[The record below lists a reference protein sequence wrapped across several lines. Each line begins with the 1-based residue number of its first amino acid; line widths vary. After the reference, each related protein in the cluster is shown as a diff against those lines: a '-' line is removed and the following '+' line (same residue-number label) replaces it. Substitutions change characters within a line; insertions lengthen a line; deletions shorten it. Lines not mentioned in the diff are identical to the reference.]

1 MYKNPKVSVLMNCY
15 NSERFIE
22 KSIRSVINQTYKNW
36 ELIIW
41 DDGSKDNTYKI
52 VSSFKDKKIKIFRN
66 KKNLGLGTS
75 RIKAQKKLK
84 GDYIAIL
91 DSDNVFMK
99 SKLNKQV
106 QEFKK
111 NKNISFVATGY
122 SLIDSNDKKTGHY
135 DISLNKNFISYLC
148 TSNIFAHSSIMY
160 KKKIAKKVGWY
171 SKKLEYAQDYDLT
184 MKLLRKYN
192 CKLIRERLVKIRDH
206 SNNMSTITEL
216 KLTRLEEKIFILKK
230 IPKHFKLN
238 KEDINNNKN
247 EIILTEIK
255 YLYFSI
261 DYKNF
266 LKNVFKIVFYLIK
279 YNFII
284 FNLMSNLKNKLFE
297 DKNINYKFS

>member
-1 MYKNPKVSVLMNCY
+1 MYKKPKVSVLMNCY
-15 NSERFIE
+15 NSERFIK
-22 KSIRSVINQTYKNW
+22 KSINSVINQTYKNW

-52 VSSFKDKKIKIFRN
+52 ISKFKDKRIKVFRN
-66 KKNLGLGTS
+66 TKNLGLGPS

-91 DSDNVFMK
+91 DSDNIFMK
-99 SKLNKQV
+99 SKLKKQI

-111 NKNISFVATGY
+111 NKNVSFVATGY
-122 SLIDSNDKKTGHY
+122 SLIDSNDKKIGHY
-135 DISLNKNFISYLC
+135 DIELNKNFISYLC

-160 KKKIAKKVGWY
+160 KKDIAKKVGWY

-192 CKLIRERLVKIRDH
+192 CKLIREKLVKIRDH
-206 SNNMSTITEL
+206 SNNMSTIKEL
-216 KLTRLEEKIFILKK
+216 KLTRLKEKIFILKK
-230 IPKHFKLN
+230 IPFYFKLN
-238 KEDINNNKN
+238 KEDIKNNKN
-247 EIILTEIK
+247 EIIFTEIK
-255 YLYFSI
+255 YLYFST

-266 LKNVFKIVFYLIK
+266 IKNSFKIMFYLIK